1 MDNKSKEVGHGG
13 YGCVYKPP
21 LECKESHSPEY
32 YKGKITKASIEKHA
46 KDEIDKQKLIDEI
59 DPSFKYHLRTP
70 KICTPAESNEE
81 LLKECKPIKTNIR
94 KHLKSS
100 SKLLDNVR
108 LLTIDDGGMDFTR
121 FTDTIHHIYANE
133 SKIKSMKILTTFW
146 SKSFILIDA
155 IEDFLTKRIMHRDL
169 KPENIMYNIDDERF
183 NIIDFGLLTTFDSYI
198 TSFHYNYPPETYFTD
213 DAAVRKI
220 KKLSDNE
227 IKKMLGINVPF
238 NTGTKFMDMY
248 TYVLNDISIHHGAD
262 EAYSKYQILDK
273 YAIVEL
279 IDVSKFKDSYFKMR
293 DITLKTHDIYGLG
306 EALMYVFVHTYRYL
320 AASTSTAQII
330 PDKNKM
336 FIKKMYKLLFSMVH
350 PDYTKRRT
358 INGLKDDYI
367 TVLKLLDIDVEGI
380 FQLYFSDSGMTW
392 GQFTNEILN
401 KPIQK
406 LDSSTQDIIKEYL
419 TNVLKIND
427 INTNKSNID
436 ELFEYIKKKG
446 GSLQTLYGILSN
458 TQSLNQ
464 FLYGYMT
471 AHGMDEN
478 KAIVYNSQEMPSES
492 KESSKTASKLPS
504 NETKLPSNETSS
516 ASKEKAPEDFQTEIE
531 RLKNILNNPSYTVFN
546 SACVRKKTNW
556 SKLARKY
563 KFDNIDF
570 DPNQLLT
577 DLPIVSPKL
586 NKLLKNI
593 AELDQADMR
602 KHGRLF
608 KHFIFSDIKGFQ
620 GAKVI
625 TSSLIAKGL
634 NLAYTASVEITDG
647 MAVDYGKIEL
657 KSNKELLKTRSK
669 NFYFLSSVGVFDQP
683 ISVSI
688 KKEILAN
695 FNSRP
700 DNVYGDIARIIVMDS
715 GFKEGIDLFDIKY
728 IHIFEPQTTAAD
740 QKQVIGRGTRT
751 CGQKGLVFHPT
762 MGWPLY
768 VFNYDIEINERFQHS
783 FNYSKSAFDL
793 YLKTLNIDLRLFNFL
808 TELENAVILG
818 SVDYELNINIH
829 NFTISTSQKSNSK
842 DSVYSSAKAISSLKS
857 GDLIRGGGVPF
868 PDTPLGFE
876 ETREFIR
883 TYFSQYSWDD
893 VHMENL
899 CGYAGPSLGKGKLPP
914 NPLSSKKSQS
924 STISDIIEPLSANK
938 TPSKNSKTSGLM
950 DVNQIPNGS
959 NPASPATS
967 APHLYSPHTPLSS
980 PPPTP
985 IGIGNTFPIIKDTS
999 TDLLKEVRLYDGQPP
1014 SRLISRGGGDGSN
1027 GGDLMEVN
1035 MNGISGI
1042 SGIGGMMFGGA
1053 SSIVKLSPSQAFI
1066 RSYFTP
1072 ETPQKGVLLNW
1083 SVGTGK
1089 TCAAIATATS
1099 SFENAGYTILWVTRT
1114 TLKNDI
1120 WKNMFDQVCSDKIRE
1135 IIENAKETGK
1145 SIPTDQTERMR
1156 LLSNSWSIQPMSY
1169 RQFSNLVSKRNSL
1182 YKTLVNKNGTRDP
1195 LHKTLLII
1203 DEAHKLYGGNDLS
1216 SIERPDMNALHKA
1229 LMNSYIVSGKESV
1242 RVLLMT
1248 ATPITVNPMEL
1259 IKLLNLCRPSDNQLP
1274 EEFGN
1279 FAEKFSLTN
1288 DGTFTDEGKSKFLD
1302 EISGYI
1308 SYLNR
1313 EKDARQFAQPIIEQV
1328 AVPLV
1333 ENEDLQAL
1341 IDKYDIPKTENVD
1354 SEEYKLAM
1362 SLQDELEKQT
1372 KTLGEWA
1379 SVSDK
1384 AKFKPLLEK
1393 CDGLQKDIKK
1403 ECIKSVKEDINEILA
1418 TAKNESTI
1426 LKEQIKK
1433 IRTDLKEMNSV
1444 KTTKI
1449 REIRNNINNA
1459 EEDYDQFKVSV
1470 YNNLKNVCSKK
1481 IKDIKTLKDATEE
1494 LPEIIEINRLIKEVE
1509 DNIKQLQIDLKNKIE
1524 SFKHHIAVLKEETKK
1539 PQLSTEEKKN
1549 MKALL
1554 IREEKRVSDETK
1566 KETYRING
1574 LTKKLNKTKK
1584 SFETD
1589 KKKLLQKLKKSYK
1602 KDLSTKK
1609 KEYKKTLKLKDKLNN
1624 LDVEHE
1630 TEQLKTLIANK
1641 KTKIAE
1647 DIERFYLKHREDE
1660 ENKEA
1665 EKRDKQIRN
1674 EQLKKQKEEE
1684 KAKKDAEKAEQK
1696 VEQKMKKEEEK
1707 AKKDAEKAE
1716 QKKKKEEEKAKK
1728 DAEKAEQKAEQ
1739 KKKKDEEKKN
1749 KTRKLHS
1756 K

>member
-1 MDNKSKEVGHGG
+1 MSNKTSTPKEVGSGG

-21 LECKESHSPEY
+21 LECKESHSPDY

-46 KDEIDKQKLIDEI
+46 KDEIVKQKLIDEI
-59 DPSFKYHLRTP
+59 DPTFKYHLRTP
-70 KICTPAESNEE
+70 QICTPAESNEK
-81 LLKECKPIKTNIR
+81 LLNECKPIKTNIT
-94 KHLKSS
+94 KYLKSG

-121 FTDTIHHIYANE
+121 FTDTIHRISINE
-133 SKIKSMKILTTFW
+133 GRSKSMKILTTFW
-146 SKSFILIDA
+146 SKSFILIEA

-169 KPENIMYNIDDERF
+169 KAENIMYNIDDERF
-183 NIIDFGLLTTFDSYI
+183 NIIDFGLLTTFDSYM
-198 TSFHYNYPPETYFTD
+198 TGFHYNYPPETYFTND
-213 DAAVRKI
+213 DAVRKI
-220 KKLSDNE
+220 KNLSDNK
-227 IKKMLGINVPF
+227 IRKMLGINVPF

-248 TYVLNDISIHHGAD
+248 NYVLNDISIQHGAD

-279 IDVSKFKDSYFKMR
+279 IDVSKFKDSYDKMR

-306 EALMYVFVHTYRYL
+306 VALMYVFVHTYRYL
-320 AASTSTAQII
+320 AASTITAITAQII

-367 TVLKLLDIDVEGI
+367 TILKLLNIDVEGI
-380 FQLYFSDSGMTW
+380 FHIYFSDSGMTW
-392 GQFTNEILN
+392 GQFNYEILN

-406 LDSSTQDIIKEYL
+406 LDSSTQDIIKDYL

-436 ELFEYIKKKG
+436 ELFEYIKNKG

-458 TQSLNQ
+458 TQTLNQ
-464 FLYGYMT
+464 FLYGYT
-471 AHGMDEN
+471 AAHGTDEN

-492 KESSKTASKLPS
+492 EESSKTASKKSS
-504 NETKLPSNETSS
+504 NASKKSNNDPKKSNNDS
-516 ASKEKAPEDFQTEIE
+516 KKSSKEKAPEDFQTEIE
-531 RLKNILNNPSYTVFN
+531 RLKNILNNPSYTVFD

-556 SKLARKY
+556 SKLARNY

-570 DPNQLLT
+570 NPKQLLT

-634 NLAYTASVEITDG
+634 NLAYTASVEVTDKMG
-647 MAVDYGKIEL
+647 VEYGKIEL
-657 KSNKELLKTRSK
+657 KSNNELLKTRSN
-669 NFYFLSSVGVFDQP
+669 NFYFLSSVGVFNQP

-688 KKEILAN
+688 KKKILAN

-768 VFNYDIEINERFQHS
+768 VFNYDIEINERLQHS

-793 YLKTLNIDLRLFNFL
+793 YLKTLKIDLRLFNFL
-808 TELENAVILG
+808 TELENTVILG

-857 GDLIRGGGVPF
+857 GDLMRGGGVPF
-868 PDTPLGFE
+868 PDTPLGFK

-883 TYFSQYSWDD
+883 TDFSQYSWDD

-899 CGYAGPSLGKGKLPP
+899 CGYDGPSLGKGKLPP
-914 NPLSSKKSQS
+914 NPLSSKKSQGT
-924 STISDIIEPLSANK
+924 TISDIIEPLPANK

-959 NPASPATS
+959 NPASPAIP
-967 APHLYSPHTPLSS
+967 APHLNSPHTPLSS
-980 PPPTP
+980 PPLTPT
-985 IGIGNTFPIIKDTS
+985 GIGNTFPIIKDTS
-999 TDLLKEVRLYDGQPP
+999 TDLLKEVRLYNGPPP
-1014 SRLISRGGGDGSN
+1014 SRLISRGGG
-1027 GGDLMEVN
+1027 GGGVTDVN
-1035 MNGISGI
+1035 MSGMNGT

-1099 SFENAGYTILWVTRT
+1099 SFEDAGYTILWVTRT

-1145 SIPTDQTERMR
+1145 SIPADQTERMR

-1279 FAEKFSLTN
+1279 FAERFSLTN

-1302 EISGYI
+1302 EIAGYI

-1341 IDKYDIPKTENVD
+1341 IDKYDIPKTEDVD

-1379 SVSDK
+1379 SVSNK

-1393 CDGLQKDIKK
+1393 CNGLQKDIKK
-1403 ECIKSVKEDINEILA
+1403 ECIKSVKEDIDEILA

-1444 KTTKI
+1444 KTTKL
-1449 REIRNNINNA
+1449 REIRNNIKNA
-1459 EEDYDQFKVSV
+1459 EEDYDQFKNSV
-1470 YNNLKNVCSKK
+1470 YNTLKNVCGKK

-1509 DNIKQLQIDLKNKIE
+1509 DKIKQLEIDLNNKIE
-1524 SFKHHIAVLKEETKK
+1524 SFKQHIAVLKEETKN
-1539 PQLSTEEKKN
+1539 PQLSSEEKKN
-1549 MKALL
+1549 MKELL
-1554 IREEKRVSDETK
+1554 IREEERVSEESK
-1566 KETYRING
+1566 KETYRIKRLMKNM
-1574 LTKKLNKTKK
+1574 NKTKK
-1584 SFETD
+1584 SFEKD
-1589 KKKLLQKLKKSYK
+1589 KKKLLQNLKKTYK

-1609 KEYKKTLKLKDKLNN
+1609 KEYKKTLKIKDKLNN
-1624 LDVEHE
+1624 LDVEYE
-1630 TEQLKTLIANK
+1630 IEQLKTLIANK
-1641 KTKIAE
+1641 KTKIAQ
-1647 DIERFYLKHREDE
+1647 DIERFYLKHKEDE

-1665 EKRDKQIRN
+1665 EKQI
-1674 EQLKKQKEEE
+1674 KKQKEEE
-1684 KAKKDAEKAEQK
+1684 IAKQKAEQK
-1696 VEQKMKKEEEK
+1696 AEQKTKKDEEK
-1707 AKKDAEKAE
+1707 ANKDAEKAE

-1728 DAEKAEQKAEQ
+1728 DAEKAEQKQ
-1739 KKKKDEEKKN
+1739 KKDQEKKN
-1749 KTRKLHS
+1749 KTRKIHS
-1756 K
+1756 